1 MKSIMWKVLATLS
14 AVVAAAAADR
24 ALTLVWRG
32 ATGDKPPT
40 VPEDPDTTWVEA
52 ASWAALSGAVMGLA
66 RMLATRQAAA
76 YYKRSTGELPKALRR

>member
-24 ALTLVWRG
+24 ALTLIWRG

-66 RMLATRQAAA
+66 RMFATRQAAA
-76 YYKRSTGELPKALRR
+76 YYKKSTGELPKALRR

>member
-24 ALTLVWRG
+24 ALTLIWRG
-32 ATGDKPPT
+32 ATGEKPPT
-40 VPEDPDTTWVEA
+40 VPEDPETTWVQA

-66 RMLATRQAAA
+66 RMIATRQAAA
-76 YYKRSTGELPKALRR
+76 YYKKSTGELPKALQR